1 MIYTLDD
8 NGNNNNL
15 QSKNLCCNLGIFS
28 LTTTFIHAIQAEEE
42 QGKKIKTS
50 VENKII
56 YNYIYNF

>member
-42 QGKKIKTS
+42 QEKKK
-50 VENKII
+50 
-56 YNYIYNF
+56 